1 MRWDR
6 HGLNPSLG
14 KSLLFEV
21 VDVLCSGS
29 GSECA
34 ASAPRSKTVSS
45 PRGDLQ
51 TVTSKALPHESFLP
65 FVSPE

>member
-21 VDVLCSGS
+21 VDILCSGS
-29 GSECA
+29 GS
-34 ASAPRSKTVSS
+34 SVPRALRESK
-45 PRGDLQ
+45 L
-51 TVTSKALPHESFLP
+51 SFHHGAICKP
-65 FVSPE
+65 